1 MRERLTKISLQA
13 FRGVL
18 DAYEIKLDRRRFLA
32 CVNELLQRGRPR
44 AMLPGACDHE

>member
-18 DAYEIKLDRRRFLA
+18 DAYEIKLDQGQS
-32 CVNELLQRGRPR
+32 LLMYGDNGTGKSSF
-44 AMLPGACDHE
+44 ADAIE